1 MLFEFVRCI
10 FNMETEGVARPNK
23 RQLVALK
30 RAAAEMKAIHEP
42 TGNEIPS
49 KKFVPKPSLPIVK
62 PTN

>member
-1 MLFEFVRCI
+1 
-10 FNMETEGVARPNK
+10 METEGVARPNK